1 MEIVVFASGSK
12 GNCTLVKTGAS
23 AILIDAGLSA
33 RRLHEHLASAGLAID
48 DLAGILVTHE
58 HTDHI
63 SGLEVLL
70 KKHDI
75 PVYCN
80 RGTARE
86 IHGCSAKSLRIFETG
101 ASFNIADFSVRS
113 FAVPHDA
120 NDPVG
125 FRISHSEGIVGAV
138 TDLGKVTRL
147 VADALRGTNALLFES
162 NYDEEMLAN
171 SPRPWMLKQ
180 RISGNH
186 GHLSN
191 TEAAEALAGLVT
203 DDLAHLL
210 LYHLSRECNTP
221 DLALRTVGSKVTQK
235 HVHIQCTFQ
244 DRVVKV

>member
-33 RRLHEHLASAGLAID
+33 RRIQAHLASVDLAIGD
-48 DLAGILVTHE
+48 IAGILVTHE

-63 SGLEVLL
+63 GGLEVLL

-86 IHGCSAKSLRIFETG
+86 ISKCPAKNFRIFETG
-101 ASFNIADFSVRS
+101 ATFEIADFSVRS

-120 NDPVG
+120 TEPVG
-125 FRISHSEGIVGAV
+125 FRISHSEGVVGAV

-147 VADALRGTNALLFES
+147 VADALRGVNALLFES
-162 NYDEEMLAN
+162 NYDEEMLVN
-171 SPRPWMLKQ
+171 SSRPWHLKQ

-191 TEAAEALAGLVT
+191 TEAAEALTGLVT

-221 DLALRTVGSKVTQK
+221 DLALRTVNSKVTQK
-235 HVHIQCTFQ
+235 HVRIQCTFQ
-244 DRVVKV
+244 DRVIKV